1 MKLFVTGGTGFL
13 GRAVVEACLGAK
25 HAVRAMVRDRR
36 ARLPEGAEAVE
47 VRFDDRAALAGAIAG
62 CDAIVHL
69 AGKVSRDPKDSADM
83 HWIHVEATQMLLDAA
98 EKAGVRR
105 FVLASTSGTIAV
117 SKDSSRAAT
126 ESEDAP
132 IELVGRWPYYMSKVL
147 QEKEVLRR
155 NEKDRI
161 EAVVLNPSLILGPG
175 DERLSSVGDILN
187 VLNRRVPAV
196 TDGTAAFVDVRDCA
210 PAFVVA
216 LERGRRGQRYL
227 LNGANI
233 TIRSFFER
241 IARAGDVSPPK
252 VKLPGKWALV
262 SAKVLEGVYHAADR
276 TPPVDAV
283 SVDIG
288 THHWACD
295 ASLAKRELGF
305 SPRDP
310 QETIGDTVRDLERR
324 GLFRRVRS

>member
-13 GRAVVEACLGAK
+13 GHAVVSAYLQAG
-25 HAVRAMVRDRR
+25 HGVRAMVRDRR
-36 ARLPEGAEAVE
+36 AKLPAGAEAVE
-47 VRFDDRAALAGAIAG
+47 VRFEDREGLQKAIEG
-62 CDAIVHL
+62 CDAIVHM

-105 FVLASTSGTIAV
+105 FILASTSGTIAI
-117 SKDSSRAAT
+117 SKNSSRPAT
-126 ESEDAP
+126 ELDDAP
-132 IELVGRWPYYMSKVL
+132 LELVGRWPYYMSKVL

-210 PAFVVA
+210 PAFVAA
-216 LERGRRGQRYL
+216 LERGKRGKRYL

-233 TIRSFFER
+233 TVRSFFER
-241 IARAGDVSPPK
+241 IARAGDVGAPK
-252 VKLPGKWALV
+252 IKLPSKWAFV
-262 SAKVLEGVYHAADR
+262 SAKLLEGVYHAADR

-305 SPRDP
+305 TPRDP
-310 QETIGDTVRDLERR
+310 QETIGDTVRDLEQR
-324 GLFRRVRS
+324 GLFRRV